1 MEFIK
6 SRGVVPERNVPFYV
20 SWVRRY
26 LQTEMPGVIV
36 DLTDKLQFFC
46 EQLDRQGGVQD
57 WQMDQARR
65 AVELYERV
73 YRKEPLPNAA
83 PERPLAEGE
92 TAGERMRDLIRLR
105 HYSLRTE
112 QTYLDWVRRS
122 LAYTKANQLDW
133 QSDGAIRSYLSLGEK
148 KGGRQTAALR
158 RLAGA
163 NETEKQCR
171 AFEQK
176 SRRSRRQAR
185 QRGRA
190 GGGYVAPNPCCGVF
204 AAALRVLCGFCADSS
219 FWIQP
224 CRAG

>member
-1 MEFIK
+1 MEPIDLQPFMEFIK

-112 QTYLDWVRRS
+112 QTYLDWVRRF

-133 QSDGAIRSYLSLGEK
+133 QSDGAIRSYLSFLATT
-148 KGGRQTAALR
+148 RNVARSTQNQAFNALLFLHR
-158 RLAGA
+158 NVPRDSHLTGPR
-163 NETEKQCR
+163 T
-171 AFEQK
+171 
-176 SRRSRRQAR
+176 RRSVIGNVEPSLA
-185 QRGRA
+185 
-190 GGGYVAPNPCCGVF
+190 
-204 AAALRVLCGFCADSS
+204 
-219 FWIQP
+219 
-224 CRAG
+224 